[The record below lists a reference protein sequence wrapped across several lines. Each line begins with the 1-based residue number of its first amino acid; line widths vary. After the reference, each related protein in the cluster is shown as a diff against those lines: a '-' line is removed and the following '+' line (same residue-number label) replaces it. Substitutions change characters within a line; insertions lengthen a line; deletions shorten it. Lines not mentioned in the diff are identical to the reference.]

1 MKEKNLASL
10 RVAILATNGFEQ
22 SEMTEP
28 RQALREAG
36 AETILIAPQ
45 SGKLQ
50 AMRHDVRADY
60 FDVDLTLDKAN
71 PDDFDAALV
80 PGGALNADALR
91 ADQRAKDFIRRLD
104 EAGKPIAVIC
114 HGAWLLVSAELT
126 KGRTLTSYHTI
137 QDDIRNSGGH
147 WVDREVV
154 VDRNWVSSRQP
165 SDLPA
170 FKREMVALFAT
181 AKEHSHPS
189 RIR

>member
-1 MKEKNLASL
+1 MKEKDLANL
-10 RVAILATNGFEQ
+10 RVAILATNNYEQ

-36 AETILIAPQ
+36 ADTILVAPQ

-50 AMRHDVRADY
+50 AMKHDVKGDY

-71 PDDFDAALV
+71 PDDFDAALL

-91 ADQRAKDFIRRLD
+91 VEQKAKDFVRRLD

-114 HGAWLLVSAELT
+114 HGAWLLVSAGLT

-137 QDDIRNSGGH
+137 QDDIRN
-147 WVDREVV
+147 
-154 VDRNWVSSRQP
+154 
-165 SDLPA
+165 
-170 FKREMVALFAT
+170 
-181 AKEHSHPS
+181 
-189 RIR
+189 

>member
-1 MKEKNLASL
+1 MK
-10 RVAILATNGFEQ
+10 
-22 SEMTEP
+22 EP
-28 RQALREAG
+28 RQAPRGAG
-36 AETILIAPQ
+36 AGTNLIAPQ

-114 HGAWLLVSAELT
+114 HGAWLLVSAGLT

-137 QDDIRNSGGH
+137 QDDIRNSGGQ
-147 WVDREVV
+147 WVD
-154 VDRNWVSSRQP
+154 
-165 SDLPA
+165 
-170 FKREMVALFAT
+170 
-181 AKEHSHPS
+181 
-189 RIR
+189 

>member
-60 FDVDLTLDKAN
+60 SMLT
-71 PDDFDAALV
+71 
-80 PGGALNADALR
+80 
-91 ADQRAKDFIRRLD
+91 
-104 EAGKPIAVIC
+104 
-114 HGAWLLVSAELT
+114 
-126 KGRTLTSYHTI
+126 
-137 QDDIRNSGGH
+137 
-147 WVDREVV
+147 
-154 VDRNWVSSRQP
+154 
-165 SDLPA
+165 
-170 FKREMVALFAT
+170 
-181 AKEHSHPS
+181 
-189 RIR
+189 